1 MHPIWFVKWVWEKAW
16 SADGLLPLFEHNQGT
31 LSVTALA
38 LALIAFLVETRRAN
52 EAKAEAESAREAQRQ
67 ADEERRT
74 AAIRE
79 AREADEA
86 RRLNHLLDFIT
97 TVNGIIA
104 EVQRDIVIDRL
115 ALADEV
121 GKSGIFPSPLLRAKA
136 RIGAGAINAILT
148 SAPPIPK
155 AVFDARQAS
164 EKLEWL
170 GGLTPPPGDDWMDLV
185 DLADDDLTKIKG
197 RMSDHHR
204 ALMAE
209 LRPQLA
215 AAFAAQSGAIEVEDN
230 RNL

>member
-1 MHPIWFVKWVWEKAW
+1 MHPIWFMKWVWEKAW

-38 LALIAFLVETRRAN
+38 LALVAFLVETRRAN
-52 EAKAEAESAREAQRQ
+52 EAKAEAEAARETQRQ
-67 ADEERRT
+67 VEEERRT

-104 EVQRDIVIDRL
+104 EVQRDIAADRL
-115 ALADEV
+115 ALASR
-121 GKSGIFPSPLLRAKA
+121 GGQRRIYPSPQLRTKA
-136 RIGAGAINAILT
+136 RIGAAAINAVLT

-155 AVFDARQAS
+155 AVLDARQAS

-170 GGLTPPPGDDWMDLV
+170 GGLMPAAGDDWMDLV
-185 DLADDDLTKIKG
+185 DVADEDLTTLKG
-197 RMSDHHR
+197 QMSDHHR

-209 LRPQLA
+209 LRPVQA
-215 AAFAAQSGAIEVEDN
+215 AAFAAQSGAIEAEDN